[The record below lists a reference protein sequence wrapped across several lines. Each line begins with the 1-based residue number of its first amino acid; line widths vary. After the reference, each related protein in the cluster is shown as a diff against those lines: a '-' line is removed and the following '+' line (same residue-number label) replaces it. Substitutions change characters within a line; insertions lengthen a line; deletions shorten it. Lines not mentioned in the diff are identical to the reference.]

1 MFKKNNH
8 NFSLIKNNKELD
20 QFIAKIKNKKKF
32 FFDTEFERRSTY
44 QAIIS
49 IVVIFD
55 GKNIGIIDCLEK
67 NINFKKIFKFLN
79 KKNITLVIH
88 SCRQDLEIF
97 LSAVKKILFTVFDTQ
112 IAALFNGYD
121 DRPSYK
127 KLVQDFC
134 KISLDKSLQKEDW
147 LKRPINNE
155 RINYLIN
162 DVYYLKI
169 IFNKLNNK
177 LIKKTKLNLF
187 NKLIKKEI
195 FKISYENYP
204 VIFKKKL
211 GNDILNNNKFIKIIS
226 FRNKIAKK
234 INLPKNWIFS
244 DKEIIRNIKNEKI
257 LIISKNL
264 KKTEIKNLTKL
275 ITNFKKNF
283 NKVSWY

>member
-8 NFSLIKNNKELD
+8 NFSFIKNNKELD
-20 QFIAKIKNKKKF
+20 QFITKIKNKKKF

-44 QAIIS
+44 KAIIS
-49 IVVIFD
+49 IIVIFD

-67 NINFKKIFKFLN
+67 KINFKKIFKFLN
-79 KKNITLVIH
+79 KKKNTLVIH

-97 LSAVKKILFTVFDTQ
+97 LSVIKKILFTVFDTQ
-112 IAALFNGYD
+112 IAALFNGYNEA
-121 DRPSYK
+121 PSYK

-134 KISLDKSLQKEDW
+134 KISLDKSLQKGDW

-177 LIKKTKLNLF
+177 LIRKTKLNLF
-187 NKLIKKEI
+187 NKLINKEI
-195 FKISYENYP
+195 FKISYEDYP
-204 VIFKKKL
+204 IIFKKKL
-211 GNDILNNNKFIKIIS
+211 GNDILNNNRFIKIIS

-257 LIISKNL
+257 SIISKNL

-275 ITNFKKNF
+275 ITNFKKNY
-283 NKVSWY
+283 NKVS

>member
-8 NFSLIKNNKELD
+8 NFSFIKNNKELD
-20 QFIAKIKNKKKF
+20 QFITKIKNKKKF

-44 QAIIS
+44 KAIIS
-49 IVVIFD
+49 VIVIFD

-67 NINFKKIFKFLN
+67 NINLKKIFKFLN

-97 LSAVKKILFTVFDTQ
+97 LSLVKKILFSVFDTQ
-112 IAALFNGYD
+112 MAALLNGYHEA
-121 DRPSYK
+121 PSYK

-134 KISLDKSLQKEDW
+134 KINLDKSLQKEDW

-169 IFNKLNNK
+169 IFNKLNDK
-177 LIKKTKLNLF
+177 LERKSKVKLF

-195 FKISYENYP
+195 FKISHEDYP
-204 VIFKKKL
+204 IIFKKKL
-211 GNDILNNNKFIKIIS
+211 GNDILKNKKFIKIINY
-226 FRNKIAKK
+226 RNKIAKK
-234 INLPKNWIFS
+234 INLPKNWVFS
-244 DKEIIRNIKNEKI
+244 DKEIISNIKNEGN
-257 LIISKNL
+257 LINSKNL
-264 KKTEIKNLTKL
+264 NNIEIKNLKNL

-283 NKVSWY
+283 NKVS

>member
-20 QFIAKIKNKKKF
+20 QFLAKIKNKKKF

-67 NINFKKIFKFLN
+67 NINLTKIFKFLN
-79 KKNITLVIH
+79 KKKITLVIH

-97 LSAVKKILFTVFDTQ
+97 LSVVKKILFSVFDTQ
-112 IAALFNGYD
+112 IAALFNSYD

-134 KISLDKSLQKEDW
+134 KINLDKSLQSGGW
-147 LKRPINNE
+147 LKRPISNE

-177 LIKKTKLNLF
+177 LIKKDKLKLF
-187 NKLIKKEI
+187 NKLIKEEI
-195 FKISYENYP
+195 FKISHEDYP
-204 VIFKKKL
+204 TIFKKKL
-211 GNDILNNNKFIKIIS
+211 GNNILNNNSFIKIIN

-234 INLPKNWIFS
+234 INLPKNWVFS
-244 DKEIIRNIKNEKI
+244 DKEIIKNIKNAEFS
-257 LIISKNL
+257 IISKNL
-264 KKTEIKNLTKL
+264 KNIEVKKITKL
-275 ITNFKKNF
+275 IKNFKRAF
-283 NKVSWY
+283 NKVS

>member
-8 NFSLIKNNKELD
+8 NFSFIKNNNELD

-44 QAIIS
+44 KAIIS
-49 IVVIFD
+49 VIVNFD

-67 NINFKKIFKFLN
+67 NINFKKIFKLLN

-97 LSAVKKILFTVFDTQ
+97 LSIVKKILFNVFDTQ
-112 IAALFNGYD
+112 MAALLNGYHEA
-121 DRPSYK
+121 PSYK

-177 LIKKTKLNLF
+177 LVRKNKVKLF

-195 FKISYENYP
+195 FKISHEDYP
-204 VIFKKKL
+204 IIFKKKL
-211 GNDILNNNKFIKIIS
+211 GNDILKNKKFINIIN

-234 INLPKNWIFS
+234 INLPKNWVFS
-244 DKEIIRNIKNEKI
+244 DKDIISNIKNEGNFI
-257 LIISKNL
+257 NSKNL
-264 KKTEIKNLTKL
+264 NNIEIKNLTKL
-275 ITNFKKNF
+275 ITNFKKTF
-283 NKVSWY
+283 NKVN

>member
-8 NFSLIKNNKELD
+8 NFSFIQNNKELD
-20 QFIAKIKNKKKF
+20 QFIVKIKNNKKF

-44 QAIIS
+44 KAIIS
-49 IVVIFD
+49 VIVIFD
-55 GKNIGIIDCLEK
+55 GKNIGVIDCLEK

-97 LSAVKKILFTVFDTQ
+97 LSLVKKILFSVFDTQ
-112 IAALFNGYD
+112 MAALLNGYHEA
-121 DRPSYK
+121 PSYK

-177 LIKKTKLNLF
+177 LVRKNKVKLF

-195 FKISYENYP
+195 FKISHEDYP
-204 VIFKKKL
+204 IIFKKKL
-211 GNDILNNNKFIKIIS
+211 GNDILKNKKFIKIIN

-234 INLPKNWIFS
+234 INLPKNWVFS
-244 DKEIIRNIKNEKI
+244 DKEIISNIKNEGNFI
-257 LIISKNL
+257 NSKNL
-264 KKTEIKNLTKL
+264 NNIEIKNLTKL

-283 NKVSWY
+283 NKVS

>member
-20 QFIAKIKNKKKF
+20 QFLAKIKNKKKF

-67 NINFKKIFKFLN
+67 NINYKKIFKFLN
-79 KKNITLVIH
+79 KKNITLIIH

-97 LSAVKKILFTVFDTQ
+97 LSVVKKILFTVFDTQ
-112 IAALFNGYD
+112 IAALFNSYD

-127 KLVQDFC
+127 RLVQDFC
-134 KISLDKSLQKEDW
+134 KINLDKSLQSDGW

-177 LIKKTKLNLF
+177 LVKKNKLKLF

-195 FKISYENYP
+195 FKISHEDYP
-204 VIFKKKL
+204 AIFKKKL
-211 GNDILNNNKFIKIIS
+211 GNDILNNNNFIKIIN

-234 INLPKNWIFS
+234 INLPKNWVFS
-244 DKEIIRNIKNEKI
+244 DKEIIKNIKNREFS
-257 LIISKNL
+257 IISKNL
-264 KKTEIKNLTKL
+264 KNIEIKELTKL
-275 ITNFKKNF
+275 IKNFKKTF
-283 NKVSWY
+283 NKVS

>member
-20 QFIAKIKNKKKF
+20 QFLVKIKNKKKF

-97 LSAVKKILFTVFDTQ
+97 LSIVKKILFTVFDTQ
-112 IAALFNGYD
+112 IAALFNSYD

-134 KISLDKSLQKEDW
+134 KINLDKSLQSDGW

-177 LIKKTKLNLF
+177 LVKKNKLKLF

-195 FKISYENYP
+195 FKISHEDYP
-204 VIFKKKL
+204 AIFKKKL
-211 GNDILNNNKFIKIIS
+211 GNDILNNNNFIKIIN

-234 INLPKNWIFS
+234 INLPKNWVFS
-244 DKEIIRNIKNEKI
+244 DKEIIKNIKNTKFT
-257 LIISKNL
+257 IISKNL
-264 KKTEIKNLTKL
+264 KNIEIKKLTKL
-275 ITNFKKNF
+275 IKNFKKTF
-283 NKVSWY
+283 NKVS

>member
-8 NFSLIKNNKELD
+8 NFSFIKNNKELD
-20 QFIAKIKNKKKF
+20 QFIAKIKNNKKF

-44 QAIIS
+44 KAIIS
-49 IVVIFD
+49 VIVIFD

-88 SCRQDLEIF
+88 SYRQDLEIF
-97 LSAVKKILFTVFDTQ
+97 LSLVKKILFNVFDTQ
-112 IAALFNGYD
+112 MAALLNGYHEA
-121 DRPSYK
+121 PSYK

-177 LIKKTKLNLF
+177 LVRKNKVKLF

-195 FKISYENYP
+195 FKISHEDYP
-204 VIFKKKL
+204 IIFKKKL
-211 GNDILNNNKFIKIIS
+211 GNDILKNKKFIKIIN

-234 INLPKNWIFS
+234 INLPKNWVFS
-244 DKEIIRNIKNEKI
+244 DKEIISNIKNGGNFI
-257 LIISKNL
+257 NSKNL
-264 KKTEIKNLTKL
+264 NNIEIKNLTKL
-275 ITNFKKNF
+275 ITNFKKTF
-283 NKVSWY
+283 NKVSRY

>member
-20 QFIAKIKNKKKF
+20 QFLAKIKNKKKI

-121 DRPSYK
+121 DRISYK

-134 KISLDKSLQKEDW
+134 KISLDKSLQSDGW

-177 LIKKTKLNLF
+177 LVKKNKLKLF

-195 FKISYENYP
+195 FKISHEDYP
-204 VIFKKKL
+204 VIFKKRL
-211 GNDILNNNKFIKIIS
+211 GSDILNNNNFIKIIN

-234 INLPKNWIFS
+234 INLPKNWVFS
-244 DKEIIRNIKNEKI
+244 DKEIIKNIKNTEFT
-257 LIISKNL
+257 IISKNL
-264 KKTEIKNLTKL
+264 KNIEIKKLTKL
-275 ITNFKKNF
+275 IKNFKKTF
-283 NKVSWY
+283 NKVS

>member
-20 QFIAKIKNKKKF
+20 QFLAKIKNKKKF

-97 LSAVKKILFTVFDTQ
+97 LSIVKKILFTVFDTQ
-112 IAALFNGYD
+112 IAALFNSYD

-134 KISLDKSLQKEDW
+134 KITLDKSLQSGGW
-147 LKRPINNE
+147 LKRPISNE

-177 LIKKTKLNLF
+177 LIKKDKLKLF
-187 NKLIKKEI
+187 NKLIKEEI
-195 FKISYENYP
+195 FKISHEDYP
-204 VIFKKKL
+204 AIFKKKL
-211 GNDILNNNKFIKIIS
+211 GNDILNNNSFTKIIN

-234 INLPKNWIFS
+234 INLPKNWVFS
-244 DKEIIRNIKNEKI
+244 DKEIIKNIKNTEI
-257 LIISKNL
+257 SIISKNL
-264 KKTEIKNLTKL
+264 KNIEIKKITKL
-275 ITNFKKNF
+275 IKNFKRTF
-283 NKVSWY
+283 NKVS

>member
-8 NFSLIKNNKELD
+8 NFSFIKNNKELD
-20 QFIAKIKNKKKF
+20 QFITKIKNKKKF

-44 QAIIS
+44 KAIIS
-49 IVVIFD
+49 IIVIFD

-67 NINFKKIFKFLN
+67 KINFKKIFKFLN
-79 KKNITLVIH
+79 KKKITLVIH

-97 LSAVKKILFTVFDTQ
+97 LSVVKKISFTVFDTQ
-112 IAALFNGYD
+112 IAALFNGYHEA
-121 DRPSYK
+121 PSYK
-127 KLVQDFC
+127 KLVQDLC

-195 FKISYENYP
+195 FKISYEDYP

-211 GNDILNNNKFIKIIS
+211 GNDILNNNKFTKIIS

-257 LIISKNL
+257 SIISKNL
-264 KKTEIKNLTKL
+264 KKTEIKNLAKL
-275 ITNFKKNF
+275 ITNIKKNF
-283 NKVSWY
+283 

>member
-8 NFSLIKNNKELD
+8 NFSFIKNNKELD

-44 QAIIS
+44 KAIIS
-49 IVVIFD
+49 VIVIFD
-55 GKNIGIIDCLEK
+55 GENIGIIDCLEK
-67 NINFKKIFKFLN
+67 NINFKKIFKLLN
-79 KKNITLVIH
+79 KKDITLVIH

-97 LSAVKKILFTVFDTQ
+97 LSLVKKILFSVFDTQ
-112 IAALFNGYD
+112 MAALLNGYHEA
-121 DRPSYK
+121 PSYK

-147 LKRPINNE
+147 LRRPINNE

-169 IFNKLNNK
+169 IFKKLNNK
-177 LIKKTKLNLF
+177 LVRKNKVKLF

-195 FKISYENYP
+195 FKISHEDYP
-204 VIFKKKL
+204 IIFKKKL
-211 GNDILNNNKFIKIIS
+211 GNDILKNKKFIKIIN

-234 INLPKNWIFS
+234 INLPKNWVFS
-244 DKEIIRNIKNEKI
+244 DKEIISNIKNEGNFI
-257 LIISKNL
+257 NSKNL
-264 KKTEIKNLTKL
+264 NNIEIKNLTNL
-275 ITNFKKNF
+275 ITNFKKTF
-283 NKVSWY
+283 NKVS

>member
-8 NFSLIKNNKELD
+8 NFSFIKNNKELD
-20 QFIAKIKNKKKF
+20 QFITKIKNKEKF

-44 QAIIS
+44 KAIIS
-49 IVVIFD
+49 VIVIFD
-55 GKNIGIIDCLEK
+55 GENIGIIDCLAK
-67 NINFKKIFKFLN
+67 NINFKKIFKLLN

-97 LSAVKKILFTVFDTQ
+97 LSIVKKILFNVFDTQ
-112 IAALFNGYD
+112 MAALLNGYHEA
-121 DRPSYK
+121 PSYK

-177 LIKKTKLNLF
+177 LVRKNKVKLF

-195 FKISYENYP
+195 FKISHEDYP
-204 VIFKKKL
+204 IIFKKKL
-211 GNDILNNNKFIKIIS
+211 GDNILKNKKFIKIIN

-234 INLPKNWIFS
+234 INLPKNWVFS
-244 DKEIIRNIKNEKI
+244 DKEIISNIKNEGNFI
-257 LIISKNL
+257 NSKNL
-264 KKTEIKNLTKL
+264 NNIEIKNLTKL
-275 ITNFKKNF
+275 ITNFKKTF
-283 NKVSWY
+283 NNVS

>member
-8 NFSLIKNNKELD
+8 NFSFIKNNKELD
-20 QFIAKIKNKKKF
+20 HFITKIKNNKKF

-44 QAIIS
+44 KAIIS
-49 IVVIFD
+49 VIVIFD

-97 LSAVKKILFTVFDTQ
+97 LSLVKKILFSVFDTQ
-112 IAALFNGYD
+112 MAALLNGYHEA
-121 DRPSYK
+121 PSYK

-177 LIKKTKLNLF
+177 LVRKNKVKLF

-195 FKISYENYP
+195 FKISHEDYP
-204 VIFKKKL
+204 IIYKKKL
-211 GNDILNNNKFIKIIS
+211 GSSIIKNRKFIKIIN

-234 INLPKNWIFS
+234 INLPKNWVFS
-244 DKEIIRNIKNEKI
+244 DKEIIRNIKNEEI
-257 LIISKNL
+257 SIISKNL
-264 KKTEIKNLTKL
+264 KNVEIINLTKL
-275 ITNFKKNF
+275 IKDLKKTF
-283 NKVSWY
+283 NKIN

>member
-20 QFIAKIKNKKKF
+20 QFLAKIKNKKKI

-67 NINFKKIFKFLN
+67 NINYKKIFKFLN

-97 LSAVKKILFTVFDTQ
+97 LSVVKKILFTVFDTQ
-112 IAALFNGYD
+112 IAALFNSYD

-127 KLVQDFC
+127 RLVQDFC
-134 KISLDKSLQKEDW
+134 KINLDKSLQSDGW

-177 LIKKTKLNLF
+177 LVKKNKLKLF

-195 FKISYENYP
+195 FKISHEDYP
-204 VIFKKKL
+204 AIFKKKL
-211 GNDILNNNKFIKIIS
+211 GNDILNNNNFIKIIN

-234 INLPKNWIFS
+234 INLPKNWVFS
-244 DKEIIRNIKNEKI
+244 DKEIIKNINNAEVS
-257 LIISKNL
+257 IISKNL
-264 KKTEIKNLTKL
+264 DNIEIKKITKL
-275 ITNFKKNF
+275 IKNFKKTF
-283 NKVSWY
+283 NKVS

>member
-20 QFIAKIKNKKKF
+20 QFLAKIKNKKKF

-49 IVVIFD
+49 ILVIFD

-97 LSAVKKILFTVFDTQ
+97 LSVVKKILFTVFDTQ
-112 IAALFNGYD
+112 IAALFNSYD

-134 KISLDKSLQKEDW
+134 KINLDKSLQSDGW

-169 IFNKLNNK
+169 IFKKLNNK
-177 LIKKTKLNLF
+177 LVKKNKLKLF

-195 FKISYENYP
+195 FKISHEDYP
-204 VIFKKKL
+204 AIFKKKL
-211 GNDILNNNKFIKIIS
+211 GSDILNNNNFIKIIN

-234 INLPKNWIFS
+234 INLPKNWVFS
-244 DKEIIRNIKNEKI
+244 DKEIIKNIKNTEI
-257 LIISKNL
+257 HIISKNL
-264 KKTEIKNLTKL
+264 ENIEIKKITKL
-275 ITNFKKNF
+275 IKNFKETF
-283 NKVSWY
+283 NKVS

>member
-8 NFSLIKNNKELD
+8 NFSFIKNNKELD

-44 QAIIS
+44 KAIIS
-49 IVVIFD
+49 VIVIFD
-55 GKNIGIIDCLEK
+55 GENIGIIDCLEK
-67 NINFKKIFKFLN
+67 NINFKKIFKLLN

-97 LSAVKKILFTVFDTQ
+97 LSLVKKILFSVFDTQ
-112 IAALFNGYD
+112 MAALLNGYHEA
-121 DRPSYK
+121 PSYK

-177 LIKKTKLNLF
+177 LVRKNKVKLY

-195 FKISYENYP
+195 FKISHEDYP
-204 VIFKKKL
+204 IIFKKKL
-211 GNDILNNNKFIKIIS
+211 GNDILKNKKFIKIIN

-234 INLPKNWIFS
+234 INLPKNWVFS
-244 DKEIIRNIKNEKI
+244 DKEIISNIKNEGNFI
-257 LIISKNL
+257 NSKNL
-264 KKTEIKNLTKL
+264 NNIEIKNLTNL
-275 ITNFKKNF
+275 ITNFKKTF
-283 NKVSWY
+283 NKVS

>member
-20 QFIAKIKNKKKF
+20 QFLAKIKNKKKF

-97 LSAVKKILFTVFDTQ
+97 LSVVKKILFTVFDTQ
-112 IAALFNGYD
+112 IAALFNSYD

-134 KISLDKSLQKEDW
+134 KINLDKSLQSGGW
-147 LKRPINNE
+147 LKRPISNE

-177 LIKKTKLNLF
+177 LIKKDKLKLF
-187 NKLIKKEI
+187 NKLIKEEI
-195 FKISYENYP
+195 FKISHEDYP
-204 VIFKKKL
+204 AIFKKKL
-211 GNDILNNNKFIKIIS
+211 GNDILNNNNFIKIIN

-234 INLPKNWIFS
+234 INLPKNWVFS
-244 DKEIIRNIKNEKI
+244 DKEIIKNIKNTEFS
-257 LIISKNL
+257 IISKNL
-264 KKTEIKNLTKL
+264 KNIEIKKITKL
-275 ITNFKKNF
+275 IKNFKKTF
-283 NKVSWY
+283 NKVS